1 MKCMKDFGR
10 NFVLKSDLFAATPTL
25 RYKGGSAY
33 ETVVGGCLSIILV
46 ICFILIFYN
55 SFINV
60 LYKVN
65 VLSTVDVEV
74 MARLTLG

>member
-1 MKCMKDFGR
+1 MKCIKDFTR
-10 NFVLKSDLFAATPTL
+10 NFALRSDLFAANPNL

-46 ICFILIFYN
+46 LLFIFIFYN
-55 SFINV
+55 SFVNV

-65 VLSTVDVEV
+65 VLSTVDV
-74 MARLTLG
+74 